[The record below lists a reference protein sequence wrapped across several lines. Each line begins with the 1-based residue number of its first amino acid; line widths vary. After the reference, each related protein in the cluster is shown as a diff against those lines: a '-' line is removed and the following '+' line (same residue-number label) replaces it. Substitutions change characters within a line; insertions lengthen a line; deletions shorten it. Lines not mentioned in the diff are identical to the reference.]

1 MINLQFDSE
10 YNSQNESSSILNN
23 LEPMERITYE
33 SNYIKENIAAFQF
46 IRKRNYLKAIESYK
60 NCVNIAKKLE
70 DNYKIRDS
78 ICNYAISLYYNG
90 KLEQSLEHLKLVYE
104 QNLKDKNLHFTNKSH
119 NNIDMKNILLDLK
132 ILSNLTIAYLS
143 LNKLDDSI
151 STFKTLCDILE
162 TKENSEIQLNLI
174 KSVLYN
180 FFRVDSIITINEN
193 YKKKIIIDENDID
206 KTEIHKNIIRKII
219 NAFHSY
225 LKNNDIKIWINCLNE
240 EIENLKILKD
250 YNGLIFSIFNLESSI
265 YIKSLN
271 EKDNINKQ
279 SSLSKFS
286 SLIKALVGEKNF
298 DENKID
304 SILNCIKNK
313 MEQAVYMYQTLYNLE
328 TKISMKLNKKEI
340 IKTSSN
346 NKKGLIDK
354 NNINSIVFL
363 KLLLKYANKYVNFNI
378 SDSTLSKQI
387 KNQID
392 ITLKILSNE
401 EIDHTSINL
410 NNLSPEITKALIILF
425 NNLLSIYSKCKLQN
439 CFNLYR
445 KTILSL
451 KIKERNTLIDEY
463 IDSCYKEIQRGD
475 SILKINLNSNGTKT
489 HYYKLNYERDSIQ
502 IFQKDKDSKVDK
514 EIFLYSL
521 IKITFGISSQ
531 NLKKK
536 IKLLSNSDQP
546 WLYMSFIFKE
556 GSIDLFLN
564 EEQVK
569 QWFYGLSRHLNIIGK
584 DYKIISKCKFILNR
598 CKMKMANELITY
610 SKKGLIKDSNSNS
623 IIKNLNTNG
632 NNKISFIKLFLL
644 YNKIHK

>member
-104 QNLKDKNLHFTNKSH
+104 QTLKEKNLHFTNKSH

-401 EIDHTSINL
+401 EIDHSSINL

-610 SKKGLIKDSNSNS
+610 TKKGLIKDSNSNS

>member
-104 QNLKDKNLHFTNKSH
+104 QTLKDKNLHFTNKSH

-401 EIDHTSINL
+401 EIDHSSINL

-610 SKKGLIKDSNSNS
+610 TKKGLIKDSNSNS

>member
-104 QNLKDKNLHFTNKSH
+104 QTLKDKNLHFTNKSH

-162 TKENSEIQLNLI
+162 TKENSEIQLNSI

-180 FFRVDSIITINEN
+180 FFSVDSIITINEN

-401 EIDHTSINL
+401 EIDHSSINL

-610 SKKGLIKDSNSNS
+610 TKKGLIKDSNSNS

>member
-104 QNLKDKNLHFTNKSH
+104 QTLKDKNLHFTNKSH

-162 TKENSEIQLNLI
+162 KKENSEIQLNLI

-328 TKISMKLNKKEI
+328 TKISLKLNKKEI

-401 EIDHTSINL
+401 EIDHSSINL

-451 KIKERNTLIDEY
+451 KIKERNTLIDKY
-463 IDSCYKEIQRGD
+463 IDNCYKEIQRGD

-584 DYKIISKCKFILNR
+584 DYKIISKCKFILN
-598 CKMKMANELITY
+598 
-610 SKKGLIKDSNSNS
+610 
-623 IIKNLNTNG
+623 
-632 NNKISFIKLFLL
+632 
-644 YNKIHK
+644 

>member
-1 MINLQFDSE
+1 
-10 YNSQNESSSILNN
+10 
-23 LEPMERITYE
+23 
-33 SNYIKENIAAFQF
+33 
-46 IRKRNYLKAIESYK
+46 
-60 NCVNIAKKLE
+60 
-70 DNYKIRDS
+70 
-78 ICNYAISLYYNG
+78 
-90 KLEQSLEHLKLVYE
+90 
-104 QNLKDKNLHFTNKSH
+104 
-119 NNIDMKNILLDLK
+119 
-132 ILSNLTIAYLS
+132 
-143 LNKLDDSI
+143 
-151 STFKTLCDILE
+151 
-162 TKENSEIQLNLI
+162 
-174 KSVLYN
+174 
-180 FFRVDSIITINEN
+180 
-193 YKKKIIIDENDID
+193 
-206 KTEIHKNIIRKII
+206 
-219 NAFHSY
+219 
-225 LKNNDIKIWINCLNE
+225 
-240 EIENLKILKD
+240 
-250 YNGLIFSIFNLESSI
+250 
-265 YIKSLN
+265 
-271 EKDNINKQ
+271 
-279 SSLSKFS
+279 
-286 SLIKALVGEKNF
+286 
-298 DENKID
+298 
-304 SILNCIKNK
+304 

-401 EIDHTSINL
+401 EIDHSSINL

-546 WLYMSFIFKE
+546 WLYM
-556 GSIDLFLN
+556 
-564 EEQVK
+564 
-569 QWFYGLSRHLNIIGK
+569 
-584 DYKIISKCKFILNR
+584 
-598 CKMKMANELITY
+598 
-610 SKKGLIKDSNSNS
+610 
-623 IIKNLNTNG
+623 
-632 NNKISFIKLFLL
+632 
-644 YNKIHK
+644 

>member
-10 YNSQNESSSILNN
+10 FNSQNESSSILNN

-104 QNLKDKNLHFTNKSH
+104 QTLKDKNLHFTNKSH

-328 TKISMKLNKKEI
+328 TKISLKLNKKEI

>member
-104 QNLKDKNLHFTNKSH
+104 QTLKDKNLHFTNKSH

-354 NNINSIVFL
+354 NKINSIVFL

-401 EIDHTSINL
+401 EIDHSSINL

>member
-104 QNLKDKNLHFTNKSH
+104 QTLKDKNLHFTNKSH

-354 NNINSIVFL
+354 NKINSIVFL

-536 IKLLSNSDQP
+536 IKLLSNSDLP

>member
-104 QNLKDKNLHFTNKSH
+104 QTLKDKNLHFTNKSH

>member
-10 YNSQNESSSILNN
+10 FNSQNESSSILNN

-104 QNLKDKNLHFTNKSH
+104 QTLKDKNLHFTNKSH

-328 TKISMKLNKKEI
+328 TKISLKLNKKEI

-451 KIKERNTLIDEY
+451 KIKERNTLIDKY
-463 IDSCYKEIQRGD
+463 IDNCYKEIQRGD

>member
-104 QNLKDKNLHFTNKSH
+104 QTLKDKNLHFTNKSH

-162 TKENSEIQLNLI
+162 TKENSEIQLNSI

-401 EIDHTSINL
+401 EIDHSSINL

-610 SKKGLIKDSNSNS
+610 TKKGLIKDSNSNS
-623 IIKNLNTNG
+623 TIKNLNTNG

>member
-104 QNLKDKNLHFTNKSH
+104 QTLKDKNLHFTNKSH

-162 TKENSEIQLNLI
+162 TKENSEIQLNSI

>member
-104 QNLKDKNLHFTNKSH
+104 QTLKDKNLHFTNKSH

-162 TKENSEIQLNLI
+162 TKENSEIQLNSI

-401 EIDHTSINL
+401 EIDHSSINL

-610 SKKGLIKDSNSNS
+610 TKKGLIKDSNSNS

>member
-10 YNSQNESSSILNN
+10 FNSQNESSSILNN

-104 QNLKDKNLHFTNKSH
+104 QTLKDKNLHFTNKSH

-401 EIDHTSINL
+401 EIDHSSINL

>member
-104 QNLKDKNLHFTNKSH
+104 QTLKDKNLHFTNKSH

-354 NNINSIVFL
+354 NKINSIVFL

>member
-104 QNLKDKNLHFTNKSH
+104 QTLKDKNLHFTNKSH

-401 EIDHTSINL
+401 EIDHSSINL

-425 NNLLSIYSKCKLQN
+425 NNLLSIYNKCKLQN

-445 KTILSL
+445 KIIISL
-451 KIKERNTLIDEY
+451 KSKERNALIDKCINNY
-463 IDSCYKEIQRGD
+463 YKKIQRGD
-475 SILKINLNSNGTKT
+475 SILTINLHSNGTKT
-489 HYYKLNYERDSIQ
+489 N
-502 IFQKDKDSKVDK
+502 
-514 EIFLYSL
+514 
-521 IKITFGISSQ
+521 ISS
-531 NLKKK
+531 
-536 IKLLSNSDQP
+536 
-546 WLYMSFIFKE
+546 
-556 GSIDLFLN
+556 FL
-564 EEQVK
+564 
-569 QWFYGLSRHLNIIGK
+569 
-584 DYKIISKCKFILNR
+584 
-598 CKMKMANELITY
+598 
-610 SKKGLIKDSNSNS
+610 
-623 IIKNLNTNG
+623 
-632 NNKISFIKLFLL
+632 
-644 YNKIHK
+644 

>member
-104 QNLKDKNLHFTNKSH
+104 QTLKEKNLHFTNKSH

-162 TKENSEIQLNLI
+162 TKENSEIQLNSI

-401 EIDHTSINL
+401 EIDHSSINL

-623 IIKNLNTNG
+623 TIKNLNTNG

>member
-104 QNLKDKNLHFTNKSH
+104 QTLKDKNLHFTNKSH

-162 TKENSEIQLNLI
+162 TKENSEIQLNSI

-328 TKISMKLNKKEI
+328 TKISKKLNKKEI

-363 KLLLKYANKYVNFNI
+363 KLLLKSANKYVNFNI

-401 EIDHTSINL
+401 EIDHSSINL

-425 NNLLSIYSKCKLQN
+425 NNLLSIYSKCKLKN
-439 CFNLYR
+439 YFNLYR
-445 KTILSL
+445 KKILSL

-610 SKKGLIKDSNSNS
+610 TKKGLIKDSNSNS

>member
-546 WLYMSFIFKE
+546 WLYMSFIFK
-556 GSIDLFLN
+556 
-564 EEQVK
+564 
-569 QWFYGLSRHLNIIGK
+569 
-584 DYKIISKCKFILNR
+584 
-598 CKMKMANELITY
+598 
-610 SKKGLIKDSNSNS
+610 
-623 IIKNLNTNG
+623 
-632 NNKISFIKLFLL
+632 
-644 YNKIHK
+644 

>member
-104 QNLKDKNLHFTNKSH
+104 QTLKDKNLHFTNKSH

-162 TKENSEIQLNLI
+162 TKENSEIQLNSI

-401 EIDHTSINL
+401 EIDHSSINL

-598 CKMKMANELITY
+598 CKMKMANELINY

-623 IIKNLNTNG
+623 TIKNLNTNG

>member
-33 SNYIKENIAAFQF
+33 SNYIKENIEAFQF

-78 ICNYAISLYYNG
+78 LCNYAISLYYNG

-104 QNLKDKNLHFTNKSH
+104 QTLKDKNLHFTNKSH

-298 DENKID
+298 NENKID

-328 TKISMKLNKKEI
+328 TKISLKLNKKEI
-340 IKTSSN
+340 IKTSS

-401 EIDHTSINL
+401 KIDHTSINL

-439 CFNLYR
+439 YFNLYR
-445 KTILSL
+445 KKILSL
-451 KIKERNTLIDEY
+451 KIKERNTLIDKY
-463 IDSCYKEIQRGD
+463 IDNCYKEIQRGD

-489 HYYKLNYERDSIQ
+489 HFYKLNYERDSIQ

-531 NLKKK
+531 NLKRK

-623 IIKNLNTNG
+623 TIKNLNTNG

>member
-104 QNLKDKNLHFTNKSH
+104 QTLKDKNLHFTNKSH

-162 TKENSEIQLNLI
+162 KKENSEIQLNLI

-328 TKISMKLNKKEI
+328 TKISLKLNKKEI

-401 EIDHTSINL
+401 EIDHSSINL

-451 KIKERNTLIDEY
+451 KIKERNTLIDKY

>member
-104 QNLKDKNLHFTNKSH
+104 QTLKDKNLHFTNKSH

-328 TKISMKLNKKEI
+328 TKISLKLNKKEI

-401 EIDHTSINL
+401 EIDHSSINL

-610 SKKGLIKDSNSNS
+610 TKKGLIKDSNSNS
-623 IIKNLNTNG
+623 IIKNLNTNE

>member
-78 ICNYAISLYYNG
+78 LCNYAISLYYNG

-104 QNLKDKNLHFTNKSH
+104 QTLKDKNLHFTNKSH

-162 TKENSEIQLNLI
+162 TKENSEIQLNSI

-401 EIDHTSINL
+401 KIDHTSINL

-531 NLKKK
+531 NLKRK

-610 SKKGLIKDSNSNS
+610 TKKGLIKDSNSNS

>member
-162 TKENSEIQLNLI
+162 KKENSEIQLNLI

-180 FFRVDSIITINEN
+180 FFRVDSIIKINEK

-328 TKISMKLNKKEI
+328 TKISLKLNKKEI

>member
-104 QNLKDKNLHFTNKSH
+104 QTLKDKNLHFTNKSH

-328 TKISMKLNKKEI
+328 TKISLKLNKKEI

-401 EIDHTSINL
+401 EIDHSSINL

>member
-10 YNSQNESSSILNN
+10 FNSQNESSSILNN

-104 QNLKDKNLHFTNKSH
+104 QTLKDKNLHFTNKSH

-328 TKISMKLNKKEI
+328 TKISLKLNKKEI

-401 EIDHTSINL
+401 EIDHSSINL

>member
-104 QNLKDKNLHFTNKSH
+104 QTLKEKNLHFTNKSH

-162 TKENSEIQLNLI
+162 TKENSEIQLNSI

-401 EIDHTSINL
+401 EIDHSSINL

-610 SKKGLIKDSNSNS
+610 TKKGLIKDSNSNS

>member
-1 MINLQFDSE
+1 
-10 YNSQNESSSILNN
+10 
-23 LEPMERITYE
+23 
-33 SNYIKENIAAFQF
+33 
-46 IRKRNYLKAIESYK
+46 
-60 NCVNIAKKLE
+60 
-70 DNYKIRDS
+70 
-78 ICNYAISLYYNG
+78 
-90 KLEQSLEHLKLVYE
+90 
-104 QNLKDKNLHFTNKSH
+104 
-119 NNIDMKNILLDLK
+119 
-132 ILSNLTIAYLS
+132 
-143 LNKLDDSI
+143 
-151 STFKTLCDILE
+151 
-162 TKENSEIQLNLI
+162 
-174 KSVLYN
+174 
-180 FFRVDSIITINEN
+180 
-193 YKKKIIIDENDID
+193 
-206 KTEIHKNIIRKII
+206 
-219 NAFHSY
+219 
-225 LKNNDIKIWINCLNE
+225 
-240 EIENLKILKD
+240 
-250 YNGLIFSIFNLESSI
+250 
-265 YIKSLN
+265 
-271 EKDNINKQ
+271 
-279 SSLSKFS
+279 
-286 SLIKALVGEKNF
+286 
-298 DENKID
+298 
-304 SILNCIKNK
+304 
-313 MEQAVYMYQTLYNLE
+313 
-328 TKISMKLNKKEI
+328 MKLNKKEI

-401 EIDHTSINL
+401 EIDHSSINL

-546 WLYMSFIFKE
+546 WLYLSFIFKE

-584 DYKIISKCKFILNR
+584 DYKIILKYKFILNR

-610 SKKGLIKDSNSNS
+610 TKKGLIKDSNSNS